1 MVVSKLIGMIGI
13 YYIVHFIFSYSLI
26 ATGVTQ
32 YPLSSRDP
40 YWKFVVGFN
49 PETTGGF
56 SFPDHKLVFNI
67 RLERNVSK
75 LKNSSLKKELL
86 IKDNYYCYSKINLK
100 LCGEIMTQPF
110 IGD

>member
-1 MVVSKLIGMIGI
+1 MVVSKIIGMIGI
-13 YYIVHFIFSYSLI
+13 YYVVHFIFSYTLI

-56 SFPDHKLVFNI
+56 SFPDHKLVFQYPI
-67 RLERNVSK
+67 GEERFEIE
-75 LKNSSLKKELL
+75 NSSLKKELP